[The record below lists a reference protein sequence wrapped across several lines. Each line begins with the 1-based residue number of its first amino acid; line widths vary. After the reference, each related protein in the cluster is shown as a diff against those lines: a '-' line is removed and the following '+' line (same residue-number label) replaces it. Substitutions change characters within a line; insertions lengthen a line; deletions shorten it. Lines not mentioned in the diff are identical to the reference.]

1 MIDTN
6 FERNTTT
13 DHLLN
18 AIDESV
24 RFADMIRNAISND
37 FIIKYNNFTDISLGF
52 YYSKNLKNKDGIPI
66 EITHY
71 FFLEN
76 SDFEYYKAM
85 RKNNDKY
92 LESWLLNKS
101 FFKHY
106 NLPKNKDFYLIWRV
120 EVCLD
125 KQLHK
130 TYDQKIKFVYR
141 K

>member
-6 FERNTTT
+6 LERNTVT
-13 DHLLN
+13 DPL
-18 AIDESV
+18 DESV
-24 RFADMIRNAISND
+24 RFADIVRDAISND
-37 FIIKYNNFTDISLGF
+37 FIIKYNNITTIPLGF
-52 YYSKNLKNKDGIPI
+52 YYSQFDSKYFKNENRGHI

-76 SDFEYYKAM
+76 SDFEYYKDK
-85 RKNNDKY
+85 RKDNDKY
-92 LESWLLNKS
+92 LENWLLNNS

-106 NLPKNKDFYLIWRV
+106 NIPKNKDFYLIWRA
-120 EVCLD
+120 EIYLD
-125 KQLHK
+125 KQLYK